1 MLVVALVIST
11 LTTRI
16 KRQADAARDRE
27 RRTSALYAL
36 SRDFASTRDIE
47 NILRKAVKHI
57 NDVFDSQAVITLPN
71 AGGRLQA
78 RGRFAGWWPS
88 YDGKRTIFAPD
99 TGADD
104 YLTKPFSVGELLA
117 RMRVALRHAARGGRR
132 STTRFKRLASCVW
145 IWRGGMC

>member
-57 NDVFDSQAVITLPN
+57 NDVFDS
-71 AGGRLQA
+71 
-78 RGRFAGWWPS
+78 
-88 YDGKRTIFAPD
+88 
-99 TGADD
+99 
-104 YLTKPFSVGELLA
+104 
-117 RMRVALRHAARGGRR
+117 
-132 STTRFKRLASCVW
+132 
-145 IWRGGMC
+145 